1 MSANNEEQA
10 RALAE
15 AMIEAGRDPMWCVLV
30 VGWYFGRSGRAV
42 ALEVIEDNHKVV
54 DGTM

>member
-1 MSANNEEQA
+1 MSANNEDQA
-10 RALAE
+10 RALTL

-42 ALEVIEDNHKVV
+42 ALEVIEENHKVSPT
-54 DGTM
+54 TM